1 MGKPWE
7 NHGDPQRDAVFFVFP
22 PRLDEGDGPAGT
34 LQQLAAGDGNE
45 RSSERCF
52 GSG

>member
-1 MGKPWE
+1 MGKPWV
-7 NHGDPQRDAVFFVFP
+7 NHGD

-45 RSSERCF
+45 QSSERCF
-52 GSG
+52 CSGW